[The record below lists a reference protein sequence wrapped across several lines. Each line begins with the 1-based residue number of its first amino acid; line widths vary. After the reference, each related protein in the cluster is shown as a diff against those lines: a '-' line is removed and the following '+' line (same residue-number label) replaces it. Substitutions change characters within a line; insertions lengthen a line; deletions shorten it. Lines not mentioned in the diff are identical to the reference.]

1 MNLLLRLALVLLQGR
16 RSPRL
21 GLLDTGSLHMRVWPT
36 DLDVLLH
43 MNNGRYLSLMDLGR
57 MDLLVRSGFWR
68 EAKRRGWFP
77 VLGSATVTY
86 RRPLRLFERYR
97 LDTKLVRWDE
107 RWFYLEQ
114 GFTRDGKLVAHATLK
129 AMILG
134 PSGPVPAAEALAA
147 IGITAGP
154 PEPSPV

>member
-1 MNLLLRLALVLLQGR
+1 MNLLLRLVLVLIQGR
-16 RSPRL
+16 RGPRL
-21 GLLDTGSLHMRVWPT
+21 SLFDTASLHMRVWPT

-57 MDLLVRSGFWR
+57 VDLLVRSGFWT

-86 RRPLRLFERYR
+86 RRPLRALERYR
-97 LDTKLVRWDE
+97 LDTRLVNWDE

-114 GFTRDGKLVAHATLK
+114 SFTRRGKVVAHATVK
-129 AMILG
+129 AMIL
-134 PSGPVPAAEALAA
+134 SPAGSVATAEALAA
-147 IGITAGP
+147 IGVSELAP
-154 PEPSPV
+154 KSEP